1 MQYLR
6 WHCRIKVGHTK
17 SLAVFADDLLMRRPF
32 LELEQ
37 AASFAGLKPD
47 RRSLVEVLEAEEL
60 TSGLASS
67 KRQHSRGIR
76 PSSSLLS
83 FSYDSSTVVDPWQH
97 HVPSASTS
105 STTLHSYQPFSAP
118 QHFSSSPRRRHHQ
131 QSQPSQQQQEQQEHQ
146 QRLSVL
152 SRRWSSQQSP
162 FPPSLPISIAEQ
174 LVTAFEDELRR
185 SNTLQKWPC
194 GSISNDATP
203 LGTALAPNCSAGF
216 GVRCFAGGDTIPGE
230 FI

>member
-1 MQYLR
+1 M
-6 WHCRIKVGHTK
+6 G
-17 SLAVFADDLLMRRPF
+17 
-32 LELEQ
+32 
-37 AASFAGLKPD
+37 AGLKPD

-118 QHFSSSPRRRHHQ
+118 QHFSSSPRRR
-131 QSQPSQQQQEQQEHQ
+131 QEQQEHQ

-162 FPPSLPISIAEQ
+162 FPPSL
-174 LVTAFEDELRR
+174 
-185 SNTLQKWPC
+185 
-194 GSISNDATP
+194 
-203 LGTALAPNCSAGF
+203 
-216 GVRCFAGGDTIPGE
+216 
-230 FI
+230 

>member
-1 MQYLR
+1 
-6 WHCRIKVGHTK
+6 
-17 SLAVFADDLLMRRPF
+17 MRRPF